1 MYPVFRLVY
10 HTSVPGSRY
19 VPWFP
24 LANLLIDYIL
34 IRAIRMCLTGRVTWR
49 GTSYGTG
56 TMTTDEGPIEPG
68 WAADRRVRPAT
79 AIPGGKSAVISSPRR
94 S

>member
-19 VPWFP
+19 VAWFP

-34 IRAIRMCLTGRVTWR
+34 IRDCRCA
-49 GTSYGTG
+49 
-56 TMTTDEGPIEPG
+56 
-68 WAADRRVRPAT
+68 
-79 AIPGGKSAVISSPRR
+79 
-94 S
+94 